1 MLESFSYTG
10 GRKQEKETEEG
21 NRRRKQELSGSGLL
35 PHRGTCT
42 THWCLSCHGL
52 EVALWESLGISKAPE
67 ILFQHARLD
76 ILSPVLGR
84 MRWECGGSTSVVKTN
99 SVQCGGV
106 N

>member
-10 GRKQEKETEEG
+10 GRKQEKETGEG
-21 NRRRKQELSGSGLL
+21 NRSFQAVVCL

-42 THWCLSCHGL
+42 THWCLSCQGL